1 MKIKD
6 TICRMTSLLLI
17 AAMAVPL
24 ASCSI
29 FARKEIIEA
38 ADRLG
43 AEITDGSADDILSMS
58 SKKHKKFSEELSAL
72 ISGEGYT

>member
-1 MKIKD
+1 MNKNNLCYKI
-6 TICRMTSLLLI
+6 TAALLLG
-17 AAMAVPL
+17 AMLIPL

-58 SKKHKKFSEELSAL
+58 SKKHKKFN
-72 ISGEGYT
+72 YY

>member
-1 MKIKD
+1 MNKNNLCYKI
-6 TICRMTSLLLI
+6 TAALLLGATLI
-17 AAMAVPL
+17 PL

-43 AEITDGSADDILSMS
+43 ADITDGSADDILSM
-58 SKKHKKFSEELSAL
+58 
-72 ISGEGYT
+72 